1 MSELKGW
8 KEIPEGA
15 VIEDAGNSQEYKTGT
30 WRSFRPIWYE
40 ERCIQCYRCWTFCP
54 DSSILIKDG
63 KVAGINYDYCK
74 GCGICAH
81 ECPKKANAIEMVPER
96 T

>member
-1 MSELKGW
+1 MSELKSW
-8 KEIPEGA
+8 KEIPEGV
-15 VIEDAGNSQEYKTGT
+15 VIEEAGNSEEYKTGA
-30 WRSFRPIWYE
+30 WRSFRPIWYKD
-40 ERCIQCYRCWTFCP
+40 RCIQCYRCWTFCP
-54 DSSILIKDG
+54 DLSILIKEG
-63 KVAGINYDYCK
+63 KVAGINYEYCK